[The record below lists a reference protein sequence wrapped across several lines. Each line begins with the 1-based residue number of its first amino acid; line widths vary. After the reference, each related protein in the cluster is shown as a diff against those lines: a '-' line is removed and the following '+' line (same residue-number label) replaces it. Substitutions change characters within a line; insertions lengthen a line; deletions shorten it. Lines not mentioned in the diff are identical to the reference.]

1 MELHTQQQSGVKLDE
16 NGEEIIEEGICNRS
30 GVYLEF
36 SMRALGASVVS
47 LLGGLIAIPIA
58 IIMAKAAV
66 KSFVLYLTKRSIHY
80 HQAYPNCCGV
90 KTWVIPLDYITS
102 IDPVGTNDIWIYM
115 EKNRVAEFLGG
126 SLQSTLFGT
135 PSYLILNNVKNNE
148 EFVQAVK
155 RELDTSS
162 D

>member
-1 MELHTQQQSGVKLDE
+1 MQQQSGVKLDE
-16 NGEEIIEEGICNRS
+16 NGEEIIVEGICHRS

-36 SMRALGASVVS
+36 LMRTLAVSVIS
-47 LLGGLIAIPIA
+47 LLGGVIVIPIA
-58 IIMAKAAV
+58 IFMAKAAV

-90 KTWVIPLDYITS
+90 KTWVIPLNYITS
-102 IDPVGTNDIWIYM
+102 IVPVGTNDIWIYM
-115 EKNRVAEFLGG
+115 EKNRVVEFLGG
-126 SLQSTLFGT
+126 SLLLTFCA
-135 PSYLILNNVKNNE
+135 PSYVILNNVENNE